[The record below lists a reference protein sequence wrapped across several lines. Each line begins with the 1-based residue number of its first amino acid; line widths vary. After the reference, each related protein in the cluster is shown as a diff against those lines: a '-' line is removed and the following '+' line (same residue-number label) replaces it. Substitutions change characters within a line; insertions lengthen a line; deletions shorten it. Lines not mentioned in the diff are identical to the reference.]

1 MVYEHLHNIA
11 NIFKQR
17 RLIHMQSSR
26 DKRLKPRIVAP
37 KLPSRRGCM
46 NFDKHL
52 HNIHIS
58 YILLIKLL
66 TFFSVNWSKAS
77 SKKKNSSHTPLPSSC
92 NLFFCLYVIM
102 LY

>member
-66 TFFSVNWSKAS
+66 TFFFSKLVESFIEEEKFLSYSIAI
-77 SKKKNSSHTPLPSSC
+77 
-92 NLFFCLYVIM
+92 IM
-102 LY
+102 

>member
-17 RLIHMQSSR
+17 RLIRMQSLS

-66 TFFSVNWSKAS
+66 TFFFSKLVESFIEEEKFLSYSIAI
-77 SKKKNSSHTPLPSSC
+77 
-92 NLFFCLYVIM
+92 IM
-102 LY
+102 